1 MDFDTSPQRKCIRCK
16 KVPRPWFFNDEMF
29 VSCRFYLKQS
39 SREEIPIIATL
50 PRAKAREDRLG

>member
-1 MDFDTSPQRKCIRCK
+1 
-16 KVPRPWFFNDEMF
+16 MF